1 MVMVALKC
9 QNKGKGK
16 GKGKGNVK
24 RKEQPP
30 IISILCKFESTVV
43 LVVTVYYG
51 NAKAEDNLEN

>member
-1 MVMVALKC
+1 MVMVALEC
-9 QNKGKGK
+9 QN
-16 GKGKGNVK
+16 KGKGNVK